1 MIRSGSTILVLAPHT
16 DDGEIGCGATLSKLL
31 DLNCKIYYLAFCT
44 CDSNLPDGF
53 PNGTLEA
60 ELREATKVLS
70 IPKENVIVKDF
81 QVRCL
86 SYERQAVLDILVA
99 LNKEISPDVVF
110 APTLEDLHQDHSTV
124 TQEAIRA
131 FKTKT
136 LLCYEMPWNNFSFE
150 IGINS
155 DKFPEISGERKFS
168 PMDRSLRRELKSAF
182 GNNNYWF
189 NTSKFKNAVEI
200 KIKSKKEIIEFLV
213 PKEMVST
220 SSVRLFVLW
229 TTLPSIV
236 LIIIAL
242 IFLKN
247 QTRPLVKLAK
257 AAEKFGK
264 GDYINDFIPS
274 GAQEIRKASYE
285 FDRMAKRINR
295 HLNQRAEMLSGISHD
310 LRTPLTRLKLQL
322 AMLKQK
328 EISEK
333 MSKDIDEME
342 KMLNDYLQF
351 AKTQTQES
359 TEKINLN
366 NLLRSISKGFESN
379 KISLDEDESKIFLNG
394 RPSALK
400 RSFENVIQNGLT
412 YGSNVKIKVQKG
424 NKRALVTIEDDGP
437 GIPEDQYK
445 NVFKPFFRLDK
456 SRSLNQSGVGLG
468 LAIVEDIINSHGGN
482 IQLGKSKYGGLQVKI
497 SLPF

>member
-1 MIRSGSTILVLAPHT
+1 LDFFT
-16 DDGEIGCGATLSKLL
+16 D
-31 DLNCKIYYLAFCT
+31 
-44 CDSNLPDGF
+44 
-53 PNGTLEA
+53 
-60 ELREATKVLS
+60 
-70 IPKENVIVKDF
+70 
-81 QVRCL
+81 
-86 SYERQAVLDILVA
+86 SY
-99 LNKEISPDVVF
+99 K
-110 APTLEDLHQDHSTV
+110 
-124 TQEAIRA
+124 
-131 FKTKT
+131 
-136 LLCYEMPWNNFSFE
+136 NNFNFE
-150 IGINS
+150 IGINQEV
-155 DKFPEISGERKFS
+155 FPKNSGERKFS
-168 PMDRSLRRELKSAF
+168 PMDRSLRRELKSTF

-200 KIKSKKEIIEFLV
+200 KIRSGNDVIEFLI

-229 TTLPSIV
+229 TTLPSIL

-247 QTRPLVKLAK
+247 QTKPLVKLAK
-257 AAEKFGK
+257 AAERFGK
-264 GDYINDFIPS
+264 GDYVNNFRAS
-274 GAQEIRKASYE
+274 GSQEIRKAAFE

-322 AMLKQK
+322 AMLNQQD
-328 EISEK
+328 ISKK

-351 AKTQTQES
+351 AKTQARES
-359 TEKINLN
+359 TTTINLN
-366 NLLRSISKGFESN
+366 NLINLIMKEFKN
-379 KISLDEDESKIFLNG
+379 DKISYKDGGVPIELKG
-394 RPSALK
+394 RPIALK
-400 RSFENVIQNGLT
+400 RSFENIIQNALK
-412 YGSNVKIKVQKG
+412 YGNKVFIDVQKG
-424 NKRALVTIEDDGP
+424 NKRALVLIDDDGP

-482 IQLGKSKYGGLQVKI
+482 IQLSKSKYNGLQVKI

>member
-1 MIRSGSTILVLAPHT
+1 MFSGLNNFLKYILPKRLFYRALIIVAAPTIILQIIITIVFYDSIWIKSNKNITRS
-16 DDGEIGCGATLSKLL
+16 
-31 DLNCKIYYLAFCT
+31 
-44 CDSNLPDGF
+44 
-53 PNGTLEA
+53 
-60 ELREATKVLS
+60 
-70 IPKENVIVKDF
+70 
-81 QVRCL
+81 
-86 SYERQAVLDILVA
+86 LVA
-99 LNKEISPDVVF
+99 QLKMIEEVYQNDKKNLDFFTDSY
-110 APTLEDLHQDHSTV
+110 
-124 TQEAIRA
+124 
-131 FKTKT
+131 K
-136 LLCYEMPWNNFSFE
+136 NNFNFE
-150 IGINS
+150 IGINQET
-155 DKFPEISGERKFS
+155 FPNNSGERKFS
-168 PMDRSLRRELKSAF
+168 PMDRALRRELKSIF

-189 NTSKFKNAVEI
+189 NTSRFKNAVEI
-200 KIKSKKEIIEFLV
+200 KIKSGEDVIEFLV
-213 PKEMVST
+213 PKEMVSA
-220 SSVRLFVLW
+220 SSIRLFVLW
-229 TTLPSIV
+229 TTLPSLV
-236 LIIIAL
+236 LVIIAL

-247 QTRPLVKLAK
+247 QTKPLVKLAK
-257 AAEKFGK
+257 AAERFGK
-264 GDYINDFIPS
+264 GDYVNDFRTS
-274 GAQEIRKASYE
+274 GSQEIRKAGFE

-351 AKTQTQES
+351 AKTQTQENTS
-359 TEKINLN
+359 KVNLN
-366 NLLRSISKGFESN
+366 KILNTIKDEFNNDNLSIISKNLSIE
-379 KISLDEDESKIFLNG
+379 LEG

-400 RSFENVIQNGLT
+400 RSFENIIQNGLT
-412 YGSNVKIKVQKG
+412 YGDKVEVSIEKG
-424 NKRALVTIEDDGP
+424 NKRAFVIIDDNGP

-482 IQLGKSKYGGLQVKI
+482 IQLNKNKYNGLQVKI